1 VATAHLIH
9 GYLGAGKTSFAT
21 HLEQAVRGMRFSVDE
36 WYLRLYSGDAP
47 APHLEPAWWDRLYSL
62 LRDLWPGLLQHGV
75 DVILDFGFWT
85 RSSRDEARALARAV
99 GAENRLY
106 AVVCSDEVART
117 RCLARNAD
125 PGASFVIHAEAL
137 EALRAKFEP
146 VEPDE
151 TFELVDTTNSR
162 R

>member
-9 GYLGAGKTSFAT
+9 GYLGAGKTSFAA
-21 HLEQAVRGMRFSVDE
+21 HLEQAVGGMRLSADE
-36 WYLRLYSGDAP
+36 WYLRLYSGDEP
-47 APHLEPAWWDRLYSL
+47 APHLEPAWWDRVSSL
-62 LRDLWPGLLQHGV
+62 L
-75 DVILDFGFWT
+75 
-85 RSSRDEARALARAV
+85 AV
-99 GAENRLY
+99 GAETRLY

-125 PGASFVIHAEAL
+125 PGASFVIDAEAFD
-137 EALRAKFEP
+137 ALRAKFEP

-151 TFELVDTTNSR
+151 AFELVDTTNSR